1 MQLSGKRA
9 CLFLA
14 LPLATSLCAQHAV
27 HSRVDAPKPTTAA
40 EAPNRD
46 TSPALAQEAKPS
58 VDIRTEYLMTIEA
71 KLGSRV
77 SVGQRV
83 IVNVLGGTVRGPRLK
98 GEIVAPAGDWV
109 FVMPDGST
117 RLDVRFTIKT
127 DDGEFVF
134 VEYSGISAP
143 TKEAQERLTKGEA
156 VTAADGYGYFITT
169 PRFMTTSA
177 KYAWLNEV
185 QAVGKMVSVQR
196 GVAIKY
202 DVFAVR

>member
-1 MQLSGKRA
+1 MVKLVVIA
-9 CLFLA
+9 LIFLTIT
-14 LPLATSLCAQHAV
+14 PLV
-27 HSRVDAPKPTTAA
+27 
-40 EAPNRD
+40 
-46 TSPALAQEAKPS
+46 LAQEAKPS

-98 GEIVAPAGDWV
+98 GEIVAPAGDWL
-109 FVMPDGST
+109 FVMPDGSS

-127 DDGEFVF
+127 DDGELVF
-134 VEYSGISAP
+134 VEYGGINAP
-143 TKEAQERLTKGEA
+143 TKEAQERLAKGEA

-177 KYAWLNEV
+177 KYAWINEI
-185 QAVGKMVSVQR
+185 QAVGKMVSIQR

-202 DVFAVR
+202 DVFAIR